1 MTLAYYLAMSGSRGL
16 TTELNISSFRDDSRN
31 RVTAL

>member
-1 MTLAYYLAMSGSRGL
+1 MTLAHLHVGSRGL